1 MNFIKTKPIL
11 CMLLAAPVFAANSSN
26 YTYLALGDSVA
37 FGLNETL
44 LPPFSQ
50 NPPTPGEFVGYPET
64 VAALEH
70 LLTPDKEVNASCPGE
85 TSASFLNASAPDN
98 GCNSPHFQP
107 PAPTIPPFKTAFGLH
122 TNYTGAQM
130 AFAVSQLKANK
141 HINMVTLSIGA
152 NDILMVLPQLE
163 QCGADA
169 TCAQNVLAPVL
180 QAYAVNLSQILIGI
194 RANYQG
200 TLIVMNYYSPAPALD
215 SVTVAVN
222 SVISAVVNQ
231 LSTQPNFAPV
241 KLADAFTAFQLASA
255 AFNHDACQAG
265 LLIRFPPSSP
275 YTVTPC
281 DIHPSPIGRDLL
293 AAIVALAQFS
303 NH

>member
-1 MNFIKTKPIL
+1 MNFITKPIL

-50 NPPTPGEFVGYPET
+50 TPPTPGEFMGYPET

-70 LLTPDKEVNASCPGE
+70 LLTPGKEVNASCPGE

-107 PAPTIPPFKTAFGLH
+107 PDPPIPPFKTAFGLH

-141 HINMVTLSIGA
+141 HVNLVTLSIGA
-152 NDILMVLPQLE
+152 NDILLALPQLE
-163 QCGADA
+163 QCGTDT

-180 QAYAVNLSQILIGI
+180 QAYGVNLAQILVGI

-241 KLADAFTAFQLASA
+241 KIADAFTAFRLASA
-255 AFNHDACQAG
+255 PFNNDACQAG
-265 LLIRFPPSSP
+265 LLIRFPPLSA
-275 YTVTPC
+275 TPC
-281 DIHPSPIGRDLL
+281 DIHPSPLGRDLL
-293 AAIVALAQFS
+293 AATVALAQYS